1 VLDEFDP
8 QLLPLTREHLVEATI
23 LNAGDAQTLR
33 YLMRCAKRF
42 SHRDASG
49 FLLQDAEGRPVHF
62 LWISNYDGFRFSEID
77 HALEP
82 SSTSA
87 AMIFDCWTP
96 SADRGRGHYATA
108 IRQAAAHLQRENRAA
123 WIFSGATNASSLKG
137 ILKAGFIIAFHW
149 CVVEASAVRSRLA
162 NSLLQPF
169 QVTRTWRVM

>member
-1 VLDEFDP
+1 LTLNF
-8 QLLPLTREHLVEATI
+8 LPLTREHLVEATI

-108 IRQAAAHLQRENRAA
+108 IRQGRRTSTAGEQSSLDLQRGHQCVIVEGHSEG
-123 WIFSGATNASSLKG
+123 WVYLSL
-137 ILKAGFIIAFHW
+137 FIG
-149 CVVEASAVRSRLA
+149 VS
-162 NSLLQPF
+162 
-169 QVTRTWRVM
+169 